1 MSEFSKSALKQF
13 RRMNKEEMLR
23 VLVELSNY
31 AEHQKAM
38 SMILISR
45 MKELEKYVPQEH
57 IETVNKLM
65 KGEQIINNDSVE
77 SKEGDSNV

>member
-13 RRMNKEEMLR
+13 RRMNKEQMLK

-45 MKELEKYVPQEH
+45 MKELEQYVSKEDLDK
-57 IETVNKLM
+57 VNKLM
-65 KGEQIINNDSVE
+65 KGEQTNNNDSVE
-77 SKEGDSNV
+77 SKEGDINV